1 MNRAFRIGSIGS
13 IGGLARAAALSMA
26 AAFVIIPLLAT
37 VLGGFKTI
45 GELRVSPFGIPSQ
58 WHFEYYA
65 DILSNPVFWSYLKS
79 SLIVS
84 LSAVFITLLC
94 SSMAAY
100 VFAHIRFVGSKFLLS
115 YLLLGMM
122 FPFATAIL
130 PLFIMIRDIG
140 LLDSYLGVILPQAAF
155 SMAFAVVLFKSFFEQ
170 LPHEL
175 FEAAYVDGCGY
186 IGFFFRFTLPLS
198 TPILATVGTFAFV
211 QSWNN
216 YLLPL
221 VVINNRE
228 LFTWPLGM
236 MQFRGEYIVEWNKI
250 LAFVSLTIFPAIVFF
265 IAAQKYI
272 VAGLTRGSVKG

>member
-1 MNRAFRIGSIGS
+1 MNRQSGIGSLS
-13 IGGLARAAALSMA
+13 RAAALSMA

-37 VLGGFKTI
+37 ALGGFKTV

-58 WHFEYYA
+58 WHLEFYT
-65 DILSNPVFWSYLKS
+65 DILRNPVFWAYLKS

-84 LSAVFITLLC
+84 LSAVAITLLC

-100 VFAHIRFVGSKFLLS
+100 VFAHIRFFGSKMLLS

-130 PLFIMIRDIG
+130 PLFIMIRDVG
-140 LLDSYLGVILPQAAF
+140 LLDNYLGVILPQAAF
-155 SMAFAVVLFKSFFEQ
+155 SMAFAIVLFKSFFEQ

-198 TPILATVGTFAFV
+198 TPILATVGTFVFV

-221 VVINNRE
+221 VVINSRE

>member
-1 MNRAFRIGSIGS
+1 MSRPT
-13 IGGLARAAALSMA
+13 GLASLGRAAALAVA
-26 AAFVIIPLLAT
+26 AAFVILPLIAT
-37 VLGGFKTI
+37 FLGGFKTI
-45 GELRVSPFGIPSQ
+45 GELRTSPFGLPVL
-58 WHFEYYA
+58 WHTEYYS
-65 DILSNPVFWSYLKS
+65 DILHNPSFWTYLQN

-84 LSAVFITLLC
+84 LSAVVLTLLC
-94 SSMAAY
+94 ASMAAY
-100 VFAHIRFVGSKFLLS
+100 VFAHIRFFGSKMLLS

-130 PLFIMIRDIG
+130 PLFIKIRDLG
-140 LLDSYLGVILPQAAF
+140 LLDSYLGIILPQTAF
-155 SMAFAVVLFKSFFEQ
+155 SLAFAIVLFKSFFEQ

-186 IGFFFRFTLPLS
+186 IRFFFQFTLPLS
-198 TPILATVGTFAFV
+198 TPILATVGTFVFV

-221 VVINNRE
+221 VVVNSRD

-265 IAAQKYI
+265 ISAQKYI

>member
-1 MNRAFRIGSIGS
+1 MSRPFRLGGIRG

-37 VLGGFKTI
+37 VLGGFKTV

-155 SMAFAVVLFKSFFEQ
+155 SMAFAIVLFKSFFEQ

-198 TPILATVGTFAFV
+198 TPILASVGTFAFV

>member
-1 MNRAFRIGSIGS
+1 MSRPFRLGGIRG

-37 VLGGFKTI
+37 VLGGFKTV

-155 SMAFAVVLFKSFFEQ
+155 SMAFAIVLFKSFFEQ

>member
-1 MNRAFRIGSIGS
+1 MSRQTGIGSLS
-13 IGGLARAAALSMA
+13 RAAALSMA
-26 AAFVIIPLLAT
+26 AAFVIVPLLAT
-37 VLGGFKTI
+37 VLGGFKTV
-45 GELRVSPFGIPSQ
+45 GELRASPFGLPSQ
-58 WHFEYYA
+58 WHTEFYI
-65 DILSNPVFWSYLKS
+65 DILRNPVFWSYLKS
-79 SLIVS
+79 SLFVS
-84 LSAVFITLLC
+84 LSAVVITLLC

-100 VFAHIRFVGSKFLLS
+100 VFAHIRFFGSKMLLS

-130 PLFIMIRDIG
+130 PLFIMIRDLG
-140 LLDSYLGVILPQAAF
+140 LLDNYLGVILPQAAF
-155 SMAFAVVLFKSFFEQ
+155 SMAFAIVLFKSFFEQ

-186 IGFFFRFTLPLS
+186 IRFFFQFTLPLS
-198 TPILATVGTFAFV
+198 TPILATVGTFVFV

-265 IAAQKYI
+265 VAAQKYI

>member
-1 MNRAFRIGSIGS
+1 MSRHSGIGQLG
-13 IGGLARAAALSMA
+13 RAAALALA
-26 AAFVIIPLLAT
+26 AAFVILPLVAT
-37 VLGGFKTI
+37 FLGGFKTV
-45 GELRVSPFGIPSQ
+45 GELRSSPFGLPAQ
-58 WHFEYYA
+58 WHLEFYGE
-65 DILSNPVFWSYLKS
+65 ILHNPVFWSYLKN

-84 LSAVFITLLC
+84 LSAVALTLLC
-94 SSMAAY
+94 ASMAAY
-100 VFAHIRFVGSKFLLS
+100 VFAHIRFFGSKMLLS

-130 PLFIMIRDIG
+130 PLFIKIRDLG
-140 LLDSYLGVILPQAAF
+140 LLDNYLGVILPQTAF
-155 SMAFAVVLFKSFFEQ
+155 SMAFAIVLFKSFFEQ

-186 IGFFFRFTLPLS
+186 IRFFFQFTLPLS
-198 TPILATVGTFAFV
+198 TPILATVGTFVFV

-228 LFTWPLGM
+228 MFTWPLGI

>member
-1 MNRAFRIGSIGS
+1 MNRHSGIGS
-13 IGGLARAAALSMA
+13 LTRAAALSMA

-37 VLGGFKTI
+37 ALGGFKTV
-45 GELRVSPFGIPSQ
+45 GELRVSPFGIPGQ
-58 WHFEYYA
+58 WHLEFYT
-65 DILSNPVFWSYLKS
+65 DILRNPVFWAYLKS

-84 LSAVFITLLC
+84 LSAVAITLLC

-100 VFAHIRFVGSKFLLS
+100 VFAHIRFFGSKMLLS

-130 PLFIMIRDIG
+130 PLFIMIRDVG
-140 LLDSYLGVILPQAAF
+140 LLDNYLGVILPQAAF
-155 SMAFAVVLFKSFFEQ
+155 SMAFAIVLFKSFFEQ

-198 TPILATVGTFAFV
+198 TPILATVGTFVFV

-221 VVINNRE
+221 VVINSRE

>member
-1 MNRAFRIGSIGS
+1 MSRRPGFSHLG
-13 IGGLARAAALSMA
+13 RAAALSIA
-26 AAFVIIPLLAT
+26 AAFVIIPLVAT
-37 VLGGFKTI
+37 FLGGFKSI
-45 GELRVSPFGIPSQ
+45 GELRSSPFGLPGH
-58 WHFEYYA
+58 WDFEYYSA
-65 DILSNPVFWSYLKS
+65 ILQSPVFWSYLKS
-79 SLIVS
+79 SLFIS
-84 LSAVFITLLC
+84 LSAVALTLLC
-94 SSMAAY
+94 ASMAAY
-100 VFAHIRFVGSKFLLS
+100 VFAHIRFFGSKMLLS

-130 PLFIMIRDIG
+130 PLFIKIRDLG
-140 LLDSYLGVILPQAAF
+140 LLDSYLGVILPQTAF
-155 SMAFAVVLFKSFFEQ
+155 SMAFAIVLFKSFFEQ

-175 FEAAYVDGCGY
+175 FEAAYVEGCGY
-186 IGFFFRFTLPLS
+186 MRFFFQFTLPLS
-198 TPILATVGTFAFV
+198 TPILATVGTFVFV

-228 LFTWPLGM
+228 MFTWPLGM

>member
-1 MNRAFRIGSIGS
+1 
-13 IGGLARAAALSMA
+13 MA
-26 AAFVIIPLLAT
+26 AAFVIFPLLAT
-37 VLGGFKTI
+37 MLGGFKTV
-45 GELRVSPFGIPSQ
+45 GELRASPFGLPHQ
-58 WHFEYYA
+58 WHTEFYA
-65 DILSNPVFWSYLKS
+65 DILRNPVFWSYLKS
-79 SLIVS
+79 SLLVS
-84 LSAVFITLLC
+84 LSAVVITLLC
-94 SSMAAY
+94 ASMAAY
-100 VFAHIRFVGSKFLLS
+100 VFAHIRFFGSKMLLS

-130 PLFIMIRDIG
+130 PLFIMIRDLG
-140 LLDSYLGVILPQAAF
+140 LLDNYLGIILPQAAF
-155 SMAFAVVLFKSFFEQ
+155 SMAFAIVLFKSFFEQ

-186 IGFFFRFTLPLS
+186 IRFFFQFTLPLS
-198 TPILATVGTFAFV
+198 TPILATVGTFVFV

-236 MQFRGEYIVEWNKI
+236 MQFRGEYIIEWNKI

-265 IAAQKYI
+265 VAAQKYI

>member
-1 MNRAFRIGSIGS
+1 MSRPT
-13 IGGLARAAALSMA
+13 GLASLGRAAALAIA
-26 AAFVIIPLLAT
+26 AAFVIVPLIAT

-45 GELRVSPFGIPSQ
+45 GELRSSPFGLPVL
-58 WHFEYYA
+58 WHLEYYGE
-65 DILSNPVFWSYLKS
+65 ILHSPTFWSYLES

-84 LSAVFITLLC
+84 LSAVVLTLLC
-94 SSMAAY
+94 ASMAAY
-100 VFAHIRFVGSKFLLS
+100 VFAHIRFVGSKMLLS

-130 PLFIMIRDIG
+130 PLFIKIRDLG
-140 LLDSYLGVILPQAAF
+140 LLDNYLGVILPQTAF
-155 SMAFAVVLFKSFFEQ
+155 SLAFAIVLFKSFFEQ

-221 VVINNRE
+221 VVINSRE
-228 LFTWPLGM
+228 MFTWPLGM

-250 LAFVSLTIFPAIVFF
+250 LAFVTLTIVPAIVFF

>member
-1 MNRAFRIGSIGS
+1 M
-13 IGGLARAAALSMA
+13 
-26 AAFVIIPLLAT
+26 
-37 VLGGFKTI
+37 
-45 GELRVSPFGIPSQ
+45 
-58 WHFEYYA
+58 
-65 DILSNPVFWSYLKS
+65 
-79 SLIVS
+79 
-84 LSAVFITLLC
+84 
-94 SSMAAY
+94 
-100 VFAHIRFVGSKFLLS
+100 
-115 YLLLGMM
+115 
-122 FPFATAIL
+122 
-130 PLFIMIRDIG
+130 
-140 LLDSYLGVILPQAAF
+140 
-155 SMAFAVVLFKSFFEQ
+155 LFKSFFEQ

-198 TPILATVGTFAFV
+198 TPILATVGTFVFV

-272 VAGLTRGSVKG
+272 VAGLTRGSVKNWGHDIHHTNHQQPHPQGLQRRPVDRACRRRLLHRHVDLRVVSAYRSITRAILCIGGSRRARSHAAQLDLRGNPDSCGVWAPRA

>member
-1 MNRAFRIGSIGS
+1 MSRPFRLGGIRG

-37 VLGGFKTI
+37 VLGGFKTV

-155 SMAFAVVLFKSFFEQ
+155 SMAFAIVLFKSFFEQ

-265 IAAQKYI
+265 VAAQKYI

>member
-1 MNRAFRIGSIGS
+1 MGGIRGIS
-13 IGGLARAAALSMA
+13 GLARAAVLSMA

-37 VLGGFKTI
+37 ALGGFKTI

-58 WHFEYYA
+58 WHFEYYV
-65 DILSNPVFWSYLKS
+65 DILSNAVFWSYLKS

-155 SMAFAVVLFKSFFEQ
+155 SMAFAIVLFKSFFEQ

>member
-1 MNRAFRIGSIGS
+1 MSRPFRLGGIRG

-37 VLGGFKTI
+37 VLGGFKTV
-45 GELRVSPFGIPSQ
+45 GELHVSPFGIPSQ

-155 SMAFAVVLFKSFFEQ
+155 SMAFAIVLFKSFFEQ

>member
-1 MNRAFRIGSIGS
+1 MSRQSGIGSLSRG
-13 IGGLARAAALSMA
+13 AALSMA
-26 AAFVIIPLLAT
+26 AAFVIVPLLAT
-37 VLGGFKTI
+37 VLGGFKTV
-45 GELRVSPFGIPSQ
+45 GELRASPFGLPNQ
-58 WHFEYYA
+58 WHTEFYI
-65 DILSNPVFWSYLKS
+65 DILRNPVFWSYLKS
-79 SLIVS
+79 SLFVS
-84 LSAVFITLLC
+84 LSAVVITLLC

-100 VFAHIRFVGSKFLLS
+100 VFAHIRFFGSKMLLS

-130 PLFIMIRDIG
+130 PLFIMIRDLG
-140 LLDSYLGVILPQAAF
+140 LLDNYLGIILPQAAF
-155 SMAFAVVLFKSFFEQ
+155 SMAFAIVLFKSFFEQ

-186 IGFFFRFTLPLS
+186 IRFFFQFTLPLS
-198 TPILATVGTFAFV
+198 TPILATVGTFVFV

-265 IAAQKYI
+265 VAAQKYI

>member
-1 MNRAFRIGSIGS
+1 MSRQSGIGSLS
-13 IGGLARAAALSMA
+13 RAAALSMA
-26 AAFVIIPLLAT
+26 AAFVIVPLLAT
-37 VLGGFKTI
+37 VLGGFKTV
-45 GELRVSPFGIPSQ
+45 GELRASPFGLPNQ
-58 WHFEYYA
+58 WHTEFYI
-65 DILSNPVFWSYLKS
+65 DILRNPVFWSYLKS
-79 SLIVS
+79 SLFVS
-84 LSAVFITLLC
+84 LSAVVITLLC

-100 VFAHIRFVGSKFLLS
+100 VFAHIRFFGSKMLLS

-130 PLFIMIRDIG
+130 PLFIMIRDLG
-140 LLDSYLGVILPQAAF
+140 LLDNYLGIILPQAAF
-155 SMAFAVVLFKSFFEQ
+155 SMAFAIVLFKSFFEQ

-186 IGFFFRFTLPLS
+186 IRFFFQFTLPLS
-198 TPILATVGTFAFV
+198 TPILATVGTFVFV

-265 IAAQKYI
+265 VAAQKYI

>member
-1 MNRAFRIGSIGS
+1 MSRPFRLGGIRG

-37 VLGGFKTI
+37 VLGGFKTV

-58 WHFEYYA
+58 WHFEYYG

-155 SMAFAVVLFKSFFEQ
+155 SMAFAIVLFKSFFEQ